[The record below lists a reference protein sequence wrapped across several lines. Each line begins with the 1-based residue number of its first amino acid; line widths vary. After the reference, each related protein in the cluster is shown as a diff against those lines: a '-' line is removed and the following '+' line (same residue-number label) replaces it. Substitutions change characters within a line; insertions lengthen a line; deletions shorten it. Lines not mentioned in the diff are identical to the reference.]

1 VMVRTLTPEEY
12 VAVAA
17 RHLKAAGWTIAR
29 CRGGR
34 DAPWRLAARSLAAGA
49 SPS

>member
-1 VMVRTLTPEEY
+1 MLRTLTPEEF

-17 RHLKAAGWTIAR
+17 RRLNAAGRTIAR

-34 DAPWRLAARSLAAGA
+34 DAP
-49 SPS
+49 